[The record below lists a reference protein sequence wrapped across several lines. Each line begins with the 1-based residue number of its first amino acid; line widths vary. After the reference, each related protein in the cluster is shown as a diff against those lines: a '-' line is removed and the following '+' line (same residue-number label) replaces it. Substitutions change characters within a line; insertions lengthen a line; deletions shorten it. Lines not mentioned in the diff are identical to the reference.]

1 MFFSGLISQMELRTG
16 MGEELVVRP
25 EEDSMEGEEKRMNED
40 SDLSKWLD
48 NGKFSQKKEYRK

>member
-1 MFFSGLISQMELRTG
+1 
-16 MGEELVVRP
+16 
-25 EEDSMEGEEKRMNED
+25 MEGEEKRMNED